1 MIKKICIDL
10 FIYFVLINSN
20 YYENNNLDK
29 KFPYNGLEHYISS
42 LRNGGNTFLM
52 GKFNAW
58 KPINQAILFIND

>member
-29 KFPYNGLEHYISS
+29 ICPYNGLEHYISS
-42 LRNGGNTFLM
+42 
-52 GKFNAW
+52 
-58 KPINQAILFIND
+58 FITLENFVWF